1 MGNPS
6 RTLSYESLKVAI
18 NPSGRPPDL
27 ESGYPALPSSKGI
40 DQPNIGVGP
49 CESLSACRKDEDVIM
64 EGFGG
69 ASIKPARVDGRGGV
83 SSVGTDGK
91 DRAGASIVTDQSGF
105 VICNQDGLAATQGG
119 TIDTLRQNEVSFR
132 DMVMGDMVDEHWDGT
147 IDEIEVEI
155 TNDDVTIEK
164 EGLLLAIKF
173 SQHYE
178 HNKEVCGRQDV
189 LAERAVAQP
198 LIGVD
203 ADSIYSPCMQAPSR
217 KHRVSQQH
225 KPSLAVVKSVSAK
238 EDGYGSWYMA
248 LSADDASIAPMT
260 GPSVTQLKELV
271 INA

>member
-173 SQHYE
+173 SQHVHE
-178 HNKEVCGRQDV
+178 
-189 LAERAVAQP
+189 
-198 LIGVD
+198 
-203 ADSIYSPCMQAPSR
+203 SIYEKLFDNPCMQAPSR